1 MSTGLASQRLAPGSA
16 HRLCCVSYRPRKEVP
31 TSPTFLLPGK
41 ALGSP
46 LLLYYDMS
54 ETKAKHTPQNV
65 SSWQQ
70 LAESTWGGSGGERER
85 GGLL

>member
-1 MSTGLASQRLAPGSA
+1 
-16 HRLCCVSYRPRKEVP
+16 
-31 TSPTFLLPGK
+31 
-41 ALGSP
+41 
-46 LLLYYDMS
+46 MS

-85 GGLL
+85 GGWGAALTLPRTGSRVALGRDEGGEGTSAGCLQTHLSQRH